1 MLINK
6 NIESS
11 HRIKNK
17 KSVKRY
23 GFFTF
28 SRNLSNKY
36 VKKLLDTAITAL
48 KTAFKKVIH
57 KAAEVSGDFMTNKI
71 DDKILK
77 PKNLKK

>member
-48 KTAFKKVIH
+48 KTTFKKVIH